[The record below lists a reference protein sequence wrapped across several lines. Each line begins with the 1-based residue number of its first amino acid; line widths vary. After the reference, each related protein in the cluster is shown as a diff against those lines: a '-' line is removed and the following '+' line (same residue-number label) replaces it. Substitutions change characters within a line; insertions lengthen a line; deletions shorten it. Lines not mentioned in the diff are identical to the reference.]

1 MSVSCYVDSG
11 VRLVKSL
18 TMVAEKPRKWHSGT
32 VVFVVALVRVGLEGK
47 SCAVA
52 RKTAAHLQ
60 FLISLR

>member
-1 MSVSCYVDSG
+1 
-11 VRLVKSL
+11 L